1 MEVVVG
7 ILGVIICVWFVVD
20 GRNDMRRNEEL
31 KELIKRQNETDLRA
45 KRAET
50 VAAKKKKEY
59 VVTFEKQ
66 YEEKLAK
73 YHVPNILSAQIK
85 SDKLKADSKVEYE
98 LALSNLKSHLPFDPS
113 TKTLSTEL
121 VQHDKKMWDGV
132 MQLIKKKDSQ
142 KTSLYFVKIKSLLD
156 DREYFKIG
164 TTTESA
170 KTAFKKSIE
179 LELIDVISVFDTEK
193 WKAAFLEYHFLRAFR
208 LYDGQSNS
216 IGEQNPETHV
226 SGYTEVVRSNSVN
239 KITEYFEELDFYN
252 KMK

>member
-73 YHVPNILSAQIK
+73 YHVPNILSSQKDVGRCHAANKEKGQPKNFPIFCK
-85 SDKLKADSKVEYE
+85 
-98 LALSNLKSHLPFDPS
+98 
-113 TKTLSTEL
+113 
-121 VQHDKKMWDGV
+121 DKK
-132 MQLIKKKDSQ
+132 
-142 KTSLYFVKIKSLLD
+142 SL
-156 DREYFKIG
+156 G
-164 TTTESA
+164 
-170 KTAFKKSIE
+170 
-179 LELIDVISVFDTEK
+179 
-193 WKAAFLEYHFLRAFR
+193 
-208 LYDGQSNS
+208 
-216 IGEQNPETHV
+216 
-226 SGYTEVVRSNSVN
+226 
-239 KITEYFEELDFYN
+239 
-252 KMK
+252 